1 MANGTG
7 IIFRRWREEG
17 AIIRRRTCILR
28 RDKLINIAKEGLKET
43 VKLGDCTN
51 LFMISR
57 R

>member
-7 IIFRRWREEG
+7 IIFRRWREER
-17 AIIRRRTCILR
+17 AIIRRCTCILR
-28 RDKLINIAKEGLKET
+28 RDQLVYIAKEGLKET
-43 VKLGDCTN
+43 LKLGDCTN